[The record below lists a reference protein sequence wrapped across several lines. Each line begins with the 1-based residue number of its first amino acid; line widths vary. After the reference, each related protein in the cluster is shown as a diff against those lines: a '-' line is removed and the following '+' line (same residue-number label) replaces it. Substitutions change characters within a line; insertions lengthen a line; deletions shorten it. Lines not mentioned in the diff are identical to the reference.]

1 LSTQIRHFFTP
12 LPARELDRYLSSGWR
27 PAGQGIYTAD
37 FLRADDEEIYGCIQV
52 RLPLEGFAF
61 KKRHRKLLNRNNGL
75 YKVTF
80 DKAVEP
86 DEELLELNKRYMAVH
101 PDKTREDLDLHVKGE
116 YLVKVLDTRIIR
128 VYEGDK
134 LVAFSYFDLGEETA
148 YTKAGI
154 YDPEYAQ
161 FSLGIFTM
169 LLEIAWLKDRGIRF
183 YHPGY
188 VSPGYA
194 VFDYKLQFGEMEY
207 RQVHSGRWLAYD
219 KNEPEDLYSDIEL
232 ALQEVVNKVKRE
244 VRAELMDY
252 PSFTARYH
260 YQSPGLNLLDCPL
273 LIRIG
278 ADATSWGGYVV
289 AYDVEQ
295 RKYQLLH
302 TRNTSLRDVNVK
314 LFSRNGRPR
323 IPNPLSIAQVL
334 LATPA
339 IPEIVEAIVRLF
351 SESGVEEDEEDDH
364 QQD

>member
-1 LSTQIRHFFTP
+1 MSTQIRHFFTP
-12 LPARELDRYLSSGWR
+12 LPASELDRYLTSGWR

-52 RLPLEGFAF
+52 RLPLDGFVF
-61 KKRHRKLLNRNNGL
+61 KKRHRRLLNRNNRL
-75 YKVTF
+75 FRITYHWA
-80 DKAVEP
+80 DEP
-86 DEELLELNKRYMAVH
+86 DEELLELNQRYMAVH

-128 VYEGDK
+128 VYDGDK

-154 YDPEYAQ
+154 YDPEYAA
-161 FSLGIFTM
+161 FSLGIYTM
-169 LLEIAWLKDRGIRF
+169 LLEITWLKERGIRF

-188 VSPGYA
+188 VSPGYT
-194 VFDYKLQFGEMEY
+194 VFDYKLQFGGMEY
-207 RQVHSGRWLAYD
+207 RQVHTGRWLPYD
-219 KNEPEDLYSDIEL
+219 QDQPEDLYSDIET
-232 ALQEVVNKVKRE
+232 ALQKVVDAVKHL
-244 VRAELMDY
+244 VTAELMDY

-260 YQSPGLNLLDCPL
+260 YQSPGLNLLDCPM

-278 ADATSWGGYVV
+278 AGAISWSGHVV

-295 RKYQLLH
+295 RRYQLLK

-314 LFSRNGRPR
+314 LFSNNGRPR
-323 IPNPLSIAQVL
+323 IPNPLSIAKVV

-339 IPEIVEAIVRLF
+339 IPEIVDAIIRQF
-351 SESGVEEDEEDDH
+351 SASGIEEDDENNH
-364 QQD
+364 